1 MPFSKGHTPPRL
13 GTEVALDKVE
23 VGVVI
28 FEDPVATADE
38 DAESPVGTP
47 EETPDVDKVEFADT
61 ILGGPLGGL
70 NGGVVNVDDAELDD
84 PPRVPVELIENAAE
98 PEETVTI
105 EVVREPETVL
115 RTVDKVV
122 VVLLG
127 SN

>member
-1 MPFSKGHTPPRL
+1 MPFSTGHTPPRV
-13 GTEVALDKVE
+13 GGEVALDEVE
-23 VGVVI
+23 VGVVM

-47 EETPDVDKVEFADT
+47 EETPDVDKVEFADM

-84 PPRVPVELIENAAE
+84 PPRVPVELIETAAE

-105 EVVREPETVL
+105 EVVGEPETVL